1 MAVRGLPL
9 NAEYTVTENAED
21 YKSTGASVTGYTD
34 ATSGDIGIVAGNNK
48 VVKTSFKNE
57 RQGII
62 PTGLF
67 TIVGPAIAVIL
78 IALIGIG
85 IVLMGKRRKE
95 ERAE

>member
-1 MAVRGLPL
+1 MRGLPL

-67 TIVGPAIAVIL
+67 TIVGPACRVL